1 MTGPKITLPHH
12 SRNLTQH
19 VLTVQAAP
27 SPDLS
32 PAKNPNYL
40 PITTSEDHADFALF
54 APQIQLKR
62 PPQLAP
68 LEQQPK
74 TLAGWL
80 FRI

>member
-1 MTGPKITLPHH
+1 MPST
-12 SRNLTQH
+12 SDFDLTP
-19 VLTVQAAP
+19 AP
-27 SPDLS
+27 SATTADDSTLF
-32 PAKNPNYL
+32 
-40 PITTSEDHADFALF
+40 TTSEDNADFALF

-74 TLAGWL
+74 TLVGWL